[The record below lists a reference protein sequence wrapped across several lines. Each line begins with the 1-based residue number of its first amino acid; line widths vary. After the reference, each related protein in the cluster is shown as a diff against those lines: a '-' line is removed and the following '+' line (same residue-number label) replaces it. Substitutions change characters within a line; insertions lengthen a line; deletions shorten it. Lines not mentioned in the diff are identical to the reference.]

1 MRCSIEYSR
10 PAIDHLRRLSTRDQP
25 TIVDGVERSLGAEP
39 TVETRHRKRMRPNP
53 IAPWEL
59 RVGDFRVYYD
69 VQERKGAEDAS
80 VEVLAIGRK
89 DRNRVIIGGKEMNL

>member
-1 MRCSIEYSR
+1 MRYRIEYSG
-10 PAIDHLRRLSTRDQP
+10 PAISHLRRLTARDQR
-25 TIVDGVERSLGAEP
+25 TIAEAVERRLGAEP

-59 RVGDFRVYYD
+59 RVGYFRVYYD
-69 VQERKGAEDAS
+69 VRQEEEGDHSS

-89 DRNRVIIGGKEMNL
+89 ERNRVFIGDKEIEL